1 MRINLNSVKDIQE
14 FVNIVS
20 KFSDDIDV
28 SSSRSMVDA
37 KSIMGLFS
45 LDLSKPVEV
54 TTSGTHSDNIY
65 AAISKYAS

>member
-1 MRINLNSVKDIQE
+1 MKINFNSVKDIQE
-14 FVNIVS
+14 FVTIVS
-20 KFSDDIDV
+20 RFPDDIDV
-28 SSSRSMVDA
+28 SSSRSIVDA

-54 TTSGTHSDNIY
+54 TTKGKQSDNIY

>member
-1 MRINLNSVKDIQE
+1 MKINFNSVKDIQE
-14 FVNIVS
+14 FVTIVS
-20 KFSDDIDV
+20 KFPDDIDV

-54 TTSGTHSDNIY
+54 TTKGEQSDNIY

>member
-14 FVNIVS
+14 FVNIAS
-20 KFSDDIDV
+20 RFSDDIDV
-28 SSSRSMVDA
+28 SSNRSIVDA

-54 TTSGTHSDNIY
+54 ITKGNQSDNIY
-65 AAISKYAS
+65 AAFSKYAS